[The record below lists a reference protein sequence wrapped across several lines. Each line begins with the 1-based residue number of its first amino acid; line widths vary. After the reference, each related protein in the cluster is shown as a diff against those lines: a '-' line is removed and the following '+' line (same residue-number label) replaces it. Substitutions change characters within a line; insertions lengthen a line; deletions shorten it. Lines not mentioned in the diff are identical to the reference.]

1 MQATTCRFYY
11 SYIIIIIVFPFC
23 HSRGVHLHVTPQFII
38 MPVRI
43 LPEFIESLLAEKK
56 RS

>member
-11 SYIIIIIVFPFC
+11 SYLIIVFPFC
-23 HSRGVHLHVTPQFII
+23 HSRGVHLPVTPQFII

>member
-11 SYIIIIIVFPFC
+11 SYNCFSLLSFPR
-23 HSRGVHLHVTPQFII
+23 SALPVTPQFII